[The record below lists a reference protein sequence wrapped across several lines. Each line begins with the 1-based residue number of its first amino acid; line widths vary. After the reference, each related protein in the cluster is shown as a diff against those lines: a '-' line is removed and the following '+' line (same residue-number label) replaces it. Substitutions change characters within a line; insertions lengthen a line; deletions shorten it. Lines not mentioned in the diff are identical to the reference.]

1 MLSKTYDMNYSNLAQ
16 MQFTIKTDF
25 NRKRVLKTKYIEIL
39 NYLSSNYYRLEK
51 STLMYQNLIMKNK
64 KTIKGFLCGLL
75 LFLTACSSIK
85 TVQTDIGYGWNN
97 NSVNVVKFRKNA
109 LTSFQ
114 NYQFTAYY
122 DENSCLVLA
131 KRKANS
137 SDWEKVKTPY
147 NGNTKDAHNDISIA
161 IDGDGFLHVSWDH
174 HDTKLRYA
182 QSKTPLSLDLGEEQ
196 PMTGQEENK
205 VTYPQFYNLPN
216 GNLLFFY
223 RSGSSGRGNMVINFY
238 DVKSKNWSQRQQ
250 NLLNGEEKRSAYWQ
264 SSIDSQ
270 GVIHLSWVWRES
282 WDVSTNHDMCYA
294 RSKDG
299 GISWEKSSGE
309 KYNLP
314 ITASTAE
321 IAWKIPQKSSLINQT
336 AMTTDT
342 KGNPYIASYWSENQ
356 IPQYQIIYLENGN
369 WKKIN
374 TGFRKTPFYL
384 GGGGTKQIPI
394 ARPDLFISNNG
405 NNSALYLLFRDEE
418 RGNKI
423 SLAYANLKQNSNWKI
438 VDLTKDSVGQWEP
451 NFDNSLWEK
460 ENKLHIFMQN
470 VTQIDGEGL
479 AKIAPSTVS
488 ILEINHLPK

>member
-1 MLSKTYDMNYSNLAQ
+1 
-16 MQFTIKTDF
+16 
-25 NRKRVLKTKYIEIL
+25 
-39 NYLSSNYYRLEK
+39 
-51 STLMYQNLIMKNK
+51 MKNK
-64 KTIKGFLCGLL
+64 KIIKGFICGLL
-75 LFLTACSSIK
+75 LFLTACTSVK

-109 LTSFQ
+109 LTTFQ

-122 DENSCLVLA
+122 DENSYLILA
-131 KRKANS
+131 KRKVNS

-147 NGNTKDAHNDISIA
+147 KGNTKDAHNDISIA
-161 IDGDGFLHVSWDH
+161 IDGDGFLHISWDH

-182 QSKTPLSLDLGEEQ
+182 KGKSPMSLDLGEEQ
-196 PMTGQEENK
+196 SMTGKEELK

-223 RSGSSGRGNMVINFY
+223 RSGASGRGNMVINFY
-238 DVKSKNWSQRQQ
+238 DVKSKTWSQLQQ
-250 NLLNGEEKRSAYWQ
+250 NLVNGEEKRSAYWQ
-264 SSIDSQ
+264 SSIDQQ

-282 WDVSTNHDMCYA
+282 WDVSTNHDLCYA

-299 GISWEKSSGE
+299 GITWEKSSGE
-309 KYNLP
+309 NYKLP

-336 AMTTDT
+336 SMATDEN
-342 KGNPYIASYWSENQ
+342 GNPYIATYWSENK
-356 IPQYQIIYLENGN
+356 IPQYQIIYLRNGN
-369 WKKIN
+369 WKKIS
-374 TGFRKTPFYL
+374 TQFRKTPFYL

-394 ARPDLFISNNG
+394 SRPDILIANKG
-405 NNSALYLLFRDEE
+405 NNSKLYLLFRDEE

-423 SLAYANLKQNSNWKI
+423 SLAYIQFNKESNWKI

-451 NFDNSLWEK
+451 NYDNSLWEK

-479 AKIAPSTVS
+479 AKIAPSNVS
-488 ILEINHLPK
+488 VIEVNHLPK